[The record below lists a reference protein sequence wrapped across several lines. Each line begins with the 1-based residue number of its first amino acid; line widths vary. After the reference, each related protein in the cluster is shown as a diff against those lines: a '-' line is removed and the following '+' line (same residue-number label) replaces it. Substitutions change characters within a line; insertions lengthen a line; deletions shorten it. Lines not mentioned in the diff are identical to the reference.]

1 MHTEIIFKRG
11 NRTGDGGRRHAQ
23 FTGDLREVALFG
35 RHQKGFQ
42 SFMIVHLYYF
52 KNRNSFERNI
62 AIPRCNQA
70 GYIFV
75 HRNGHTNNERRR
87 R

>member
-1 MHTEIIFKRG
+1 
-11 NRTGDGGRRHAQ
+11 
-23 FTGDLREVALFG
+23 
-35 RHQKGFQ
+35 
-42 SFMIVHLYYF
+42 MIVHRHYF
-52 KNRNSFERNI
+52 KNRNSFEKNI

-75 HRNGHTNNERRR
+75 HRNGHTEDERRR